1 VTSSLPDTTQSGTN
15 KVDFLSKAMTL
26 ETAADLEY
34 LHWTVMESLR
44 MQSPVASTSF
54 FEFTRD
60 NKIGD
65 INVRKGDVFA
75 I

>member
-1 VTSSLPDTTQSGTN
+1 
-15 KVDFLSKAMTL
+15 MTL